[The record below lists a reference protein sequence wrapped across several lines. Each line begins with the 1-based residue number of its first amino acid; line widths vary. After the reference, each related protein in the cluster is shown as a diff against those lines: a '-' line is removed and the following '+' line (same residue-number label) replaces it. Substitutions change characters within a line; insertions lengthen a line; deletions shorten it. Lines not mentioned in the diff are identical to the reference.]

1 MRGSLLHSYLTS
13 MRGLSVVDH
22 REVTDD
28 EIVFLA
34 SEFAGDALT
43 EFGVRVS
50 LA

>member
-1 MRGSLLHSYLTS
+1 MQ
-13 MRGLSVVDH
+13 GLSVVDH

-43 EFGVRVS
+43 EFGVS
-50 LA
+50 ILLA